1 MSPLPARWACRANAS
16 RARAAFAA
24 AALALALAL
33 AGQAVGQPDPAS
45 AMRDLLARGYY
56 NAAAQLEGP
65 NLVQQRPDDPEAHY
79 LYARA
84 AWLTDDL
91 STARDELDTAL
102 ALVGSPP
109 AAYVHLNGLLRA
121 AEGDAEGALR
131 SLENA
136 FLRSRDYQHGMDYG
150 MIAWRDGRLETA
162 LAAYAATAETTRGQR
177 EPWPHLNRGRILA
190 RIGRTDEAVT
200 AFETAIEVFER
211 ADPGGVRPPS
221 AAYVEAFYRLGR
233 LREAAGELARAEQ
246 DYKAARSIDPNYT
259 PAIQALDALTRRL
272 E

>member
-1 MSPLPARWACRANAS
+1 MSRPPARWAPRAKAWTTV
-16 RARAAFAA
+16 AAVL
-24 AALALALAL
+24 ALAALAL
-33 AGQAVGQPDPAS
+33 AGQAAGQPDPAS

-84 AWLTDDL
+84 A
-91 STARDELDTAL
+91 
-102 ALVGSPP
+102 
-109 AAYVHLNGLLRA
+109 YVHLNGLLRA
-121 AEGDAEGALR
+121 AEGDTEGALR

-136 FLRSRDYQHGMDYG
+136 FLRSRDYQHGMDFG

-162 LAAYAATAETTRGQR
+162 LAAYAAAAETTRGQR

-190 RIGRTDEAVT
+190 RIGRTDAAVE
-200 AFETAIEVFER
+200 AFETAIEVFEQ

>member
-1 MSPLPARWACRANAS
+1 MSRTRAPWTPCATAPP
-16 RARAAFAA
+16 ARAALVAIVA
-24 AALALALAL
+24 AALLGLSS
-33 AGQAVGQPDPAS
+33 GQGDPAS

-91 STARDELDTAL
+91 TTARRELDAAL

-109 AAYVHLNGLLRA
+109 APYVHLNGLLRA

-150 MIAWRDGRLETA
+150 LIAWREGRLETA
-162 LAAYAATAETTRGQR
+162 LSAYAAAAETTRGQR

-190 RIGRTDEAVT
+190 RVGRSDEAVE
-200 AFETAIEVFER
+200 AFEMAIEVFER
-211 ADPGGVRPPS
+211 SDPGGVVPPS

-233 LREAAGELARAEQ
+233 LREAAGDLARAEQ